1 LLGSVTYRVSIG
13 SMSLSLSIPNYTTT
27 NAQVTPNCQLP
38 KLPTAK
44 TPNSQNSQFPKLPIP
59 KTPKLGVGAWALIG
73 SWALCRCGVD
83 TATLIAP
90 PSDDSLKAPLF
101 HALSGHQSAARSSQ
115 GWLSH
120 ASARC

>member
-1 LLGSVTYRVSIG
+1 MKLLCSVTYRVSIG

-27 NAQVTPNCQLP
+27 NAQVNHNCQLP
-38 KLPTAK
+38 KLPT
-44 TPNSQNSQFPKLPIP
+44 PKP
-59 KTPKLGVGAWALIG
+59 PKLGVGAWALIG

-83 TATLIAP
+83 TATLNAQR
-90 PSDDSLKAPLF
+90 SDDSLKAPLF